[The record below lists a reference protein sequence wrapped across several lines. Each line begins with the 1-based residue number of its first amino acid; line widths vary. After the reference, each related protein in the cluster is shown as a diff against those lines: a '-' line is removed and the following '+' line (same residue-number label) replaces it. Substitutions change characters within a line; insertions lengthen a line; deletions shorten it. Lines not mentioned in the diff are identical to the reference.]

1 VLRERALQLAA
12 EDEEAFAAVRAAYA
26 LPRQPEAERALR
38 SAAIRDATAA
48 AAHPPA
54 AVVAVTRDLI
64 GLVEDLLPVAN
75 RTVHGDLVAAV
86 AAARA
91 AAGASRLNVEVNVAG
106 LPPEDARRSVLA
118 DVADVDDLLRRADQ
132 LHDAVRREVVA

>member
-1 VLRERALQLAA
+1 
-12 EDEEAFAAVRAAYA
+12 
-26 LPRQPEAERALR
+26 
-38 SAAIRDATAA
+38 
-48 AAHPPA
+48 
-54 AVVAVTRDLI
+54 VVAVTRDLI